1 MFKVEIDHMVET
13 KQVWKE
19 TDQTADGWSYD
30 LLCVL
35 AAKRQQERD
44 REAVEIEFL
53 KTNLHIP

>member
-44 REAVEIEFL
+44 SEAVEV
-53 KTNLHIP
+53 